1 MNFYKRFIGDIQAKT
16 GHLSLAEF
24 GAYDRLLDHCYST
37 EQPLPADVD
46 SVCRIARAMTREERK
61 AVESVLR
68 QFFKLTDDGYVQP
81 RVLEMLAE
89 AQPKI
94 EANRENGKKGGRP
107 RSKPKETE
115 QKPTGFPVGTQSEPN
130 ENLSQS
136 QSQITLSS
144 LRSERVERATRLP
157 PDWTLPEEAKT
168 APMDVTPPTGVP
180 DFSDSGLG
188 TSTPA
193 AQATP
198 PKPSKKR
205 QAKTPLPQDF
215 GVSDRV
221 RKWAEERGYDRL
233 DEHLEAFRRKAAAKG
248 YTYASWDDAFMEAIR
263 EDWAKLRDRQPA
275 MRAAPIETYGERE
288 EARKRRLYE
297 EMAGRRPAA
306 TVIDVGAVDAIDAV
320 LAVPGIGRNWT

>member
-37 EQPLPADVD
+37 ERPLPADVD

-115 QKPTGFPVGTQSEPN
+115 QKPTGFSQETQIEPN
-130 ENLSQS
+130 KNLSQS
-136 QSQITLSS
+136 QILSS
-144 LRSERVERATRLP
+144 LRSESGARASRLP
-157 PDWTLPEEAKT
+157 PDWKLPEPWREWARAARPDLDINLVADKFRDFWVAKPGKDGRKT
-168 APMDVTPPTGVP
+168 DW
-180 DFSDSGLG
+180 L
-188 TSTPA
+188 
-193 AQATP
+193 ATWRNWVRSESA
-198 PKPSKKR
+198 PKPV
-205 QAKTPLPQDF
+205 L
-215 GVSDRV
+215 GVATRN
-221 RKWAEERGYDRL
+221 
-233 DEHLEAFRRKAAAKG
+233 EHKHAAA
-248 YTYASWDDAFMEAIR
+248 ARAIFDGVFD
-263 EDWAKLRDRQPA
+263 E
-275 MRAAPIETYGERE
+275 
-288 EARKRRLYE
+288 
-297 EMAGRRPAA
+297 
-306 TVIDVGAVDAIDAV
+306 
-320 LAVPGIGRNWT
+320 